1 MEKYTATE
9 ENKIIQTIL
18 NRKSV
23 RQFLDKPIENEKVEI
38 IIRAGMSAPSARNRQ
53 PWKFFAVDDK
63 KLLSELADGLPYA
76 KMLNEAPL
84 GIIVCG
90 DIRDKEDSTAQTFW
104 VQDCAA
110 AVENI
115 LIAVEALGLGA
126 VWTACY
132 PKKERVEVP
141 QKVLDMPEGIIPLCV
156 IPVGYP
162 AVETPVKDKW
172 NKDNFILNKWKN

>member
-1 MEKYTATE
+1 MLTEKNE
-9 ENKIIQTIL
+9 VISTIL
-18 NRKSV
+18 DRKSV
-23 RQFLDKPIENEKVEI
+23 RQFLDKPIEETKIEL

-63 KLLSELADGLPYA
+63 DLLSELAEGLPYA
-76 KMLNEAPL
+76 KMLADAPL
-84 GIIVCG
+84 GIVVCG
-90 DIRDKEDSTAQTFW
+90 DIRDKEDITAQNFW

-132 PKKERVEVP
+132 PKPERVEVP
-141 QKVLDMPEGIIPLCV
+141 QKVLNMPEGIIPLCV

-162 AVETPVKDKW
+162 AFDTPAKDKW
-172 NKDNFILNKWKN
+172 NENNFIRNKWEN